1 MVYKVSECGTS
12 DNYIIIIGFM
22 ILININAPMKSQCE
36 AYAYAYVDCFEIFS
50 SSPMGKLFNCLKLTP
65 ESRTISS
72 LDFHER

>member
-1 MVYKVSECGTS
+1 MWHIRQLHNHYW
-12 DNYIIIIGFM
+12 IM

-36 AYAYAYVDCFEIFS
+36 AYAYVDCFEIFS

>member
-1 MVYKVSECGTS
+1 MWHIRQLHNHYW
-12 DNYIIIIGFM
+12 IM

-36 AYAYAYVDCFEIFS
+36 AYAYEAYAYVDCFEIFS
-50 SSPMGKLFNCLKLTP
+50 SSPMGKLSNCLKLTP